1 MIHEIIKN
9 RYSTRAFS
17 EKPVD
22 REKIVSLFEA
32 ARWSPSSRNEQ
43 PWRFIVGLKEEPVTF
58 NKIAEILNPANRIW
72 ASKAPLLILTI
83 AKLNINS
90 TEQINRH
97 ALHDLGLAIANLTFQ
112 ASAVNLYVHQMGGFD
127 QQKAR
132 DIFMIPDNYEPV
144 TVLAV
149 GYKGDLKSLP
159 ANLKN
164 RELSERIRKDLSDLV
179 FSEKFGQA
187 SNIIENKQMEA
198 ILNEND
204 YI

>member
-72 ASKAPLLILTI
+72 ALKAPLLILTI

-204 YI
+204 YT